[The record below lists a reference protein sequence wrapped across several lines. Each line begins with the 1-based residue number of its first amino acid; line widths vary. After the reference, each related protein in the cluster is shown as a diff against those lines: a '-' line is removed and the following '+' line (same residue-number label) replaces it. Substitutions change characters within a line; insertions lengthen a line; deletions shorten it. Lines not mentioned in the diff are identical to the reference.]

1 MQVQPSMSVSEPT
14 ASRPL
19 GEAAPRDSIT
29 DSDYAA
35 LAGFRYQLRVFL
47 QNIYAAAEANGLT
60 PQQHQVLLAIRGRA
74 QPSATIGWIGEQ
86 LLIQPNSASELV
98 SRLEALGYVR
108 RTTPDIDRRRAVL
121 SLTHDGAEVLERIT
135 ASHKALVVKLK
146 PMLFQ
151 LLQAL
156 D

>member
-1 MQVQPSMSVSEPT
+1 MTATEPFASSPAT
-14 ASRPL
+14 AP
-19 GEAAPRDSIT
+19 PQRDAIT
-29 DSDYAA
+29 PADYAA

-47 QNIYAAAEANGLT
+47 HNIYAASEANGLT
-60 PQQHQVLLAIRGRA
+60 PQQHQALLAIRGRSA
-74 QPSATIGWIGEQ
+74 PGATIGWIGEQ

-108 RTTPDIDRRRAVL
+108 RTTPDDDRRRAVL
-121 SLTHDGAEVLERIT
+121 TLTPEGCEVLERIT
-135 ASHKALVVKLK
+135 ASHKELVVKLK

-151 LLQAL
+151 LLQSL